1 MRCLLAVFFCLV
13 SVCMACAQSPA
24 DVPPVQPTYH
34 ESGGGD
40 GFGPAFVSA
49 VFSVPSLMS
58 STLNVLPDSLFG
70 RPNDSRRWR
79 SGFGKVAGGLQMLV
93 GGIFL
98 VNNEREFGLFN
109 LALGGI
115 SYQLGK
121 QTESRIQRAHV
132 QVSPIVSTASGRA
145 DRGMALHLSLR
156 L

>member
-1 MRCLLAVFFCLV
+1 MRCLLAVFLCLV
-13 SVCMACAQSPA
+13 PVGLAHAQSLA

-40 GFGPAFVSA
+40 IGPALITA
-49 VFSVPSLMS
+49 VFSVSSLAV

-79 SGFGKVAGGLQMLV
+79 GGLGKVAGGLQMLV

-98 VNNEREFGLFN
+98 VSNEPSAGLFN
-109 LALGGI
+109 LAIGGI

-121 QTESRIQRAHV
+121 QTESRIQRVQV
-132 QVSPIVSTASGRA
+132 QVSPLVSTKSGQT
-145 DRGMALHLSLR
+145 DRGMALQLSLR